1 MPSVP
6 QGQIFKATY
15 SGVPVYECIIK
26 DVAVMRRRSD
36 AWLNATQI
44 LKVVGLDKSQ
54 RTRVLEKE
62 VQKGIH
68 EKVQGGY
75 GKYQGTWIPMDVAIA
90 LADHYHI
97 RELLEPITSFV
108 PSENSPPPAPK
119 HAIASAGRLK
129 KTASDIMESRRLR
142 ASSEENSS
150 EILSYNRSDGS
161 ISPSPSDM
169 SSASRTPS
177 PIGPDQAK
185 EMYASRYDARS
196 MQPGGQTLYTPGGRV
211 ATPQGYYPYA
221 IQSTP
226 VYEESEPQ
234 ARYAEIILDYFIS
247 ETTTIP
253 PLLVTPPPDF
263 DPNMSI
269 DEDEHTALHWA
280 CAMGRIRVVKLL
292 LSAGAD
298 VFRVNSNGQ
307 TALMRAA
314 MFSNNYDLR
323 KFPELF
329 ELLHRSIL
337 NIDRNDRTVFHHVVD
352 LALSRGKPHASRYY
366 LETMIHRLAE
376 YGEQLADILNFQDD
390 EGETALTMASRARSK
405 RLVKLLLEHGADS
418 KIRNREGKNAED
430 YIVEDERLR
439 ASPSRAGGMAGVRTD
454 GSLAS
459 TAHTSEAGQRAGG
472 RAVGLVSTLLHD
484 LADSYDTEL
493 AVLEKKLSHAHS
505 LLIQIQSEIADSDR
519 TEASLRADGRNAQD
533 ARERVGALEEAY
545 QCAARKRKA
554 VEMEQAWAATEGQL
568 ARARDAAQLAPGQL
582 GAAPNADP
590 KIAALLAAPSDLHA
604 ELAQLVQ
611 QVNEALA
618 RRDAAEKAHLEALRT
633 EGTGRTIT
641 MYRRLIAAGCGNI
654 PISEV
659 DGVVNIVSEHLEEHG
674 AAKLEDDAPPNE
686 PPRMETPLQHAS

>member
-6 QGQIFKATY
+6 EGQIFKATY

-75 GKYQGTWIPMDVAIA
+75 GKYQGTWIPMDIAIE
-90 LADHYHI
+90 LAEHYRI
-97 RELLEPITSFV
+97 RDLLEPILSFV
-108 PSENSPPPAPK
+108 PSDRSPPPAPK
-119 HAIASAGRLK
+119 HAIASSGRLK
-129 KTASDIMESRRLR
+129 KAAGEIDPARAR
-142 ASSEENSS
+142 ASSDESS
-150 EILSYNRSDGS
+150 EILGDEHDRGS
-161 ISPSPSDM
+161 EGSMSPSPSDV
-169 SSASRTPS
+169 SSSSRTPS
-177 PIGPDQAK
+177 PIAPELKHDAYAGGYEDPRHGA
-185 EMYASRYDARS
+185 MYAPSARLAPAYGPYRDAYAH
-196 MQPGGQTLYTPGGRV
+196 PP
-211 ATPQGYYPYA
+211 ATHTA
-221 IQSTP
+221 
-226 VYEESEPQ
+226 YEDMEPQ

-253 PLLVTPPPDF
+253 PLLVSPPPDF

-292 LSAGAD
+292 LTAGAD

-366 LETMIHRLAE
+366 LETMVLRLAE

-390 EGETALTMASRARSK
+390 EGETPLTMAARARSK
-405 RLVKLLLEHGADS
+405 RLVRLLLEHGADP
-418 KIRNREGKNAED
+418 KIRNKEGKNAED
-430 YIVEDERLR
+430 YIVEDERFR
-439 ASPSRAGGMAGVRTD
+439 ASPLRPG
-454 GSLAS
+454 
-459 TAHTSEAGQRAGG
+459 HTPAPGPSAAPHSSEAGQRAAG
-472 RAVGLVSTLLHD
+472 RSVGLVSTLLHD

-493 AVLEKKLSHAHS
+493 SVLERKLAHAQS
-505 LLIQIQSEIADSDR
+505 LLVQIQSEMADSAR
-519 TEASLRADGRNAQD
+519 AEASLHADGALADNAAAVAELED
-533 ARERVGALEEAY
+533 RYAHARRAHSHAE
-545 QCAARKRKA
+545 AARDWDA
-554 VEMEQAWAATEGQL
+554 VQALVQAARPDG
-568 ARARDAAQLAPGQL
+568 RL
-582 GAAPNADP
+582 GEAPNAD
-590 KIAALLAAPSDLHA
+590 AATQALVAAPQGSWRE
-604 ELAQLVQ
+604 ELAQLLTR
-611 QVNEALA
+611 ARAAADRLA
-618 RRDAAEKAHLEALRT
+618 EQHTQHRMAVRD
-633 EGTGRTIT
+633 EGAGRTMT
-641 MYRRLIAAGCGNI
+641 LYRRLIAAGCGG
-654 PISEV
+654 ISPGEV
-659 DGVVNIVSEHLEEHG
+659 DGVVGVLRDLLAEGIGARAPMPRAPTSE
-674 AAKLEDDAPPNE
+674 APPV
-686 PPRMETPLQHAS
+686 PG

>member
-1 MPSVP
+1 MPAVP
-6 QGQIFKATY
+6 PGQIFKATY

-62 VQKGIH
+62 VQRGIH

-90 LADHYHI
+90 LAEHYHI
-97 RELLEPITSFV
+97 RELLEPIIAFV
-108 PSENSPPPAPK
+108 PSERSPPPAPK
-119 HAIASAGRLK
+119 HAIASSGRLK
-129 KTASDIMESRRLR
+129 KTPSEVMDPARLR
-142 ASSEENSS
+142 ASSDEDSS
-150 EILSYNRSDGS
+150 EVLGQDDLNRSEGS

-177 PIGPDQAK
+177 PIAPEHAA
-185 EMYASRYDARS
+185 YAPRYTDARGR
-196 MQPGGQTLYTPGGRV
+196 PPVYTPGTHMAPYGYRDAYAV
-211 ATPQGYYPYA
+211 QQRTP
-221 IQSTP
+221 T
-226 VYEESEPQ
+226 YEDAEPQ
-234 ARYAEIILDYFIS
+234 VRYAEIILDYFIS

-253 PLLVTPPPDF
+253 PLLVNPPLDF

-376 YGEQLADILNFQDD
+376 YGDQLADILNFQDD
-390 EGETALTMASRARSK
+390 EGETALTMAARARSK
-405 RLVKLLLEHGADS
+405 RLVKLLLEHGADP
-418 KIRNREGKNAED
+418 KIRNREGRNAED
-430 YIVEDERLR
+430 YIVEDERFR
-439 ASPSRAGGMAGVRTD
+439 ASPSRPHAPEPAAG
-454 GSLAS
+454 
-459 TAHTSEAGQRAGG
+459 AHTSEAGQRAAGK
-472 RAVGLVSTLLHD
+472 ALGLVSTLLHD

-493 AVLEKKLSHAHS
+493 AVLDKKLAHAQS
-505 LLIQIQSEIADSDR
+505 LLVQTQTEIAESNR
-519 TEASLRADGRNAQD
+519 TEATLRARGHD
-533 ARERVGALEEAY
+533 ADE
-545 QCAARKRKA
+545 
-554 VEMEQAWAATEGQL
+554 T
-568 ARARDAAQLAPGQL
+568 
-582 GAAPNADP
+582 
-590 KIAALLAAPSDLHA
+590 AALLARLEDTLRAARRAKADRDAAASWADAEQQIRAARAEAHLAPDALGA
-604 ELAQLVQ
+604 TPLRAPWLDVPD
-611 QVNEALA
+611 VPLREALA
-618 RRDAAEKAHLEALRT
+618 RACDEARAALQRRDALEQQCVEALRDQ
-633 EGTGRTIT
+633 GTGPT
-641 MYRRLIAAGCGNI
+641 MTTYRRLIAAGCGGI
-654 PISEV
+654 PTEDV
-659 DGVVNIVSEHLEEHG
+659 DAVVNTLGEL
-674 AAKLEDDAPPNE
+674 LNEDDGGTAAAQFVEQARPRAARPGDDAAPPVAV
-686 PPRMETPLQHAS
+686 P